1 MFDDPGPERGDEE
14 TAATDGEPTSLE
26 EVRKRQGRSVADR
39 AAANGGDPE
48 PGEEGDDEPEQWEFF
63 PVEEDGKTVT
73 LGKLVKAGTPVEVR
87 YKMTGKSI
95 PNVRGG
101 IMDPYATS
109 ALLVADV
116 VVDDVKTQFVR
127 DENQKV
133 EKVIQ
138 YVTVKPR
145 IVQNAATEAGRA
157 LLRGEPASHP
167 TAAEA

>member
-1 MFDDPGPERGDEE
+1 MPDEEDPFGPEGTDEK
-14 TAATDGEPTSLE
+14 TAAMNGEPSE
-26 EVRKRQGRSVADR
+26 EEARRRRKGMSVADR
-39 AAANGGDPE
+39 ALEDHPE
-48 PGEEGDDEPEQWEFF
+48 DEPEQWEFF

-101 IMDPYATS
+101 IMDPYATR
-109 ALLVADV
+109 AILVADV
-116 VVDDVKTQFVR
+116 VVGNVQTEFVR
-127 DENQKV
+127 DDNQKV

-145 IVQNAATEAGRA
+145 VVQNAATEAGQA

-167 TAAEA
+167 EAAEV